1 MIRAVT
7 IILLF
12 FLTARTV
19 ISQCCASSGNPIG
32 GTVNLGSL
40 DKKLLRTVSYYHF
53 SYSDDYYSGSK
64 KYSGNLASVE
74 RGVSSYLGLLMGY
87 GLSDNVTIE
96 METAYVI
103 GKTNFY
109 RLNDEKLSGY
119 GFSDAVISVRPTIY
133 RSPDAQFS
141 ISCALGS
148 NIPLSGKLQQVNGV
162 TLPVD
167 LQPSTGSFG
176 IVAQTNILKENS
188 FRMISFL
195 LLNRFEKYF
204 ENRQEYMYGNSF
216 STSVFFSKFFPFES
230 QRIDGSTLILQL
242 KNQIRGKNAREGERI
257 DGSGNCSFYFI
268 PQVNLTVSGTWH
280 FSLLVDIPVY
290 QYFNGIQLGNKLAS
304 SLIILKDFTF

>member
-1 MIRAVT
+1 MIRTVT
-7 IILLF
+7 VILLF
-12 FLTARTV
+12 LLSAKTA

-40 DKKLLRTVSYYHF
+40 DKKLLRTVSYYRF

-74 RGVSSYLGLLMGY
+74 KGVSSYLGLLLGY

-109 RLNDEKLSGY
+109 RLNDEKLTGY

-133 RSPDAQFS
+133 RSPDNQFR
-141 ISCALGS
+141 ISGTLGS
-148 NIPLSGKLQQVNGV
+148 NIPLSRKLKQVNGV
-162 TLPVD
+162 TLPID

-195 LLNRFEKYF
+195 LINRFEKYF
-204 ENRQEYMYGNSF
+204 ENRQYYIYGNSF

-230 QRIDGSTLILQL
+230 QKIDGSTLILQL
-242 KNQIRGKNAREGERI
+242 KNQIRGKNVREDGQI

-268 PQVNLTVSGTWH
+268 PQINLAISDNWH
-280 FSLLVDIPVY
+280 FSILVDIPVY